1 MSIILLEWA
10 VPLSRRLTLH
20 GEHAV
25 RASASCGEP
34 VQAYGADS
42 LGVDKDSVVGAGVR
56 PEDVLM
62 THSQF
67 VAKLADKV
75 GISKAQAGT
84 FLNEMVEMIT
94 SAVKKGEPVK
104 IPDLGGWKKRKSAAR
119 TGRNPQTGEA
129 IQIPARVKVRF
140 TVAKGFKEA
149 VLAKK

>member
-1 MSIILLEWA
+1 
-10 VPLSRRLTLH
+10 
-20 GEHAV
+20 
-25 RASASCGEP
+25 
-34 VQAYGADS
+34 
-42 LGVDKDSVVGAGVR
+42 
-56 PEDVLM
+56 M

-84 FLNEMVEMIT
+84 FLNSMVEMIT

-119 TGRNPQTGEA
+119 MGRNPQTGEA